1 MTATDLG
8 LMLDLKSPW
17 KITEVKID
25 HAAHKIELRVSCEGT
40 VWIEGGQAL
49 HIHGYEE
56 REWRHLDFWQY
67 ETVLKAKVPRL
78 KDPVSGKTQNV
89 AVPWAGVGS
98 RWTRAFEN
106 HAIEALRIAHT
117 ISDAAKLLR
126 LNWHSAQRIM
136 DLAVERGMDRRKEE
150 EIEMLGADEKSFL
163 RGQNYISVLTDLEG
177 RRVLDVK
184 PGATKEVVKSLIEET
199 LSESQ
204 RQAVKAVAM
213 DRSGTFKAAVTEA
226 LPQAKIVFDSY
237 HLAADLNKAVDTT
250 RREENKQLSS
260 EGSDI
265 LKGTRFQWLSEP
277 TTMKSEVLSSFEA
290 LAKIQL
296 KTSRAWGLKELF
308 KGLYEQKDAEA
319 GAKYFDQWVGKAKC
333 SRLPAMKKV
342 AESFKASREWILNWF
357 EYPITNALTEGLNSV
372 IQGLKTAARGFRNA
386 ASYRTRIL
394 FFAGKLELQA

>member
-1 MTATDLG
+1 MTATDLS

-17 KITEVKID
+17 KITDVKID

-40 VWIEGGQAL
+40 RWIEGEQIL
-49 HIHGYEE
+49 HIHSYEE

-78 KDPVSGKTQNV
+78 KDPVSGQTQSV
-89 AVPWAGVGS
+89 AVPWAAVGS

-106 HAIEALRIAHT
+106 HAIEALQMAHP

-136 DLAVERGMDRRKEE
+136 DLAVERGMNRRQEE
-150 EIEMLGADEKSFL
+150 EIEELGVDEKSFL
-163 RGQNYISVLTDLEG
+163 RAQNYISVLTDLGG

-184 PGATKEVVKSLIEET
+184 PGATKEIVKSLIEET

-237 HLAADLNKAVDTT
+237 HLAADLNKAVDAT
-250 RREENKQLSS
+250 RRAENHQLSS
-260 EGSDI
+260 AGNDL
-265 LKGTRFQWLSEP
+265 LKGTRFQWLRDP
-277 TTMKSEVLSSFEA
+277 TTMKPAVFSNFET
-290 LAKIQL
+290 LAKLQL
-296 KTSRAWGLKELF
+296 KTSRAWMLKELF
-308 KGLYEQKDAEA
+308 KGLYEQPDAAA
-319 GAKYFDQWVGKAKC
+319 GARYFDQWVSKAKR

-342 AESFKASREWILNWF
+342 AESFKASRAWILNWF
-357 EYPITNALTEGLNSV
+357 EYAITNALTEGLNSV

-394 FFAGKLELQA
+394 FFAGKLELHP

>member
-1 MTATDLG
+1 MTATDLS

-17 KITEVKID
+17 KITDVKID

-40 VWIEGGQAL
+40 RWIEGEQIL
-49 HIHGYEE
+49 HIHSYEE

-78 KDPVSGKTQNV
+78 KDPVSGQTQSV
-89 AVPWAGVGS
+89 AVPWAAVGS

-106 HAIEALRIAHT
+106 HAIEALQMAHP

-136 DLAVERGMDRRKEE
+136 DLAVERGMNRRQEE
-150 EIEMLGADEKSFL
+150 EIEELGVDEKSFL
-163 RGQNYISVLTDLEG
+163 RAQNYISVLTDLEG

-184 PGATKEVVKSLIEET
+184 PGATKEIVKSLIEET

-237 HLAADLNKAVDTT
+237 HLAADLNKAVDAT
-250 RREENKQLSS
+250 RRAENHQLSS
-260 EGSDI
+260 AGNDLLE
-265 LKGTRFQWLSEP
+265 GTRFQWLRDP
-277 TTMKSEVLSSFEA
+277 TTMKPAVFSNFET
-290 LAKIQL
+290 LAKLQL
-296 KTSRAWGLKELF
+296 KTSRAWMLKELF
-308 KGLYEQKDAEA
+308 KGLYEQPDAAA
-319 GAKYFDQWVGKAKC
+319 GARYFDQWVSKAKR

-342 AESFKASREWILNWF
+342 AESFKASRTWILNWF
-357 EYPITNALTEGLNSV
+357 EYAITNALTEGLNSV
-372 IQGLKTAARGFRNA
+372 IQGLRTATRGFRNA

-394 FFAGKLELQA
+394 FFAGKLELHP

>member
-1 MTATDLG
+1 MTATDLS

-17 KITEVKID
+17 KITDVKID

-40 VWIEGGQAL
+40 RWIEGEQIL
-49 HIHGYEE
+49 HIHSYEE

-78 KDPVSGKTQNV
+78 KDPVSGQTQSV
-89 AVPWAGVGS
+89 AVPWAAVGS

-106 HAIEALRIAHT
+106 HAIEALQMAHP

-136 DLAVERGMDRRKEE
+136 DLAVERGMNRRQEE
-150 EIEMLGADEKSFL
+150 EIEELGVDEKSFL
-163 RGQNYISVLTDLEG
+163 RAQNYISVLTDLEG

-184 PGATKEVVKSLIEET
+184 PGATKEIVKSLIEET

-237 HLAADLNKAVDTT
+237 HLAADLNKAVDAT
-250 RREENKQLSS
+250 RRAENHQLSS
-260 EGSDI
+260 AGNDL
-265 LKGTRFQWLSEP
+265 LKGTRFQWLRDP
-277 TTMKSEVLSSFEA
+277 TTMKPAVFSNFET
-290 LAKIQL
+290 LAKLQL
-296 KTSRAWGLKELF
+296 KTSRAWMLKELF
-308 KGLYEQKDAEA
+308 KGLYEQPDAAA
-319 GAKYFDQWVGKAKC
+319 GARYFDQWVSKAKR

-342 AESFKASREWILNWF
+342 AESFKASRTWILNWF
-357 EYPITNALTEGLNSV
+357 EYAITNALTEGLNSV
-372 IQGLKTAARGFRNA
+372 IQGLRTATRGFRNA

-394 FFAGKLELQA
+394 FFAGKLELHP